1 MNKSIR
7 GRFAPSPSGY
17 MHLGNLISMLLAWL
31 DARSLGGGIVFRME
45 DLDPARSQEEYARA
59 MADDLRW
66 LGLDWDEGYPDA
78 AYCQSRRTGIYE
90 EAFEALKAKGL
101 VYPCYCSRAERLA
114 ASAPHPGE
122 EHFDPGCRCAH
133 FDEGDRKAMEALGRK
148 PAWKIRVPDRN
159 ILIHDEH
166 YGPLKQNLAREG
178 GDFILRRSD
187 GVYAYQL
194 AVTVDDALM
203 GVNRVVRGR
212 DLLSSSPRQAW
223 LMELWGAP
231 VPAYAHGPLLL
242 TGKGKMSKRLGDL
255 STRELRKHYR
265 PEELL
270 GEMAWLLGLM
280 DRREAIRA
288 RELLSLFDW
297 KRICTEDIPYEHD

>member
-45 DLDPARSQEEYARA
+45 DLDPARSREEYARA

-78 AYCQSRRTGIYE
+78 AYCQSRRTNIYE
-90 EAFEALKAKGL
+90 EAFEALNAKGL

-133 FDEGDRKAMEALGRK
+133 FDEAERKAMEALGRK

-166 YGPLKQNLAREG
+166 YGPLEQNLAREG

-187 GVYAYQL
+187 GVSAYQL

-223 LMELWGAP
+223 LMELWGAS

-270 GEMAWLLGLM
+270 GEMAWLLGLL
-280 DRREAIRA
+280 DRREPIRA

-297 KRICTEDIPYEHD
+297 KTICTEDIPYEHD

>member
-17 MHLGNLISMLLAWL
+17 MHLGNLMSMLLAWL

-45 DLDPARSQEEYARA
+45 DLDPARSREEYARA

-78 AYCQSRRTGIYE
+78 AFCQSRRTNIYE
-90 EAFEALKAKGL
+90 EAFEALKAQGL

-148 PAWKIRVPDRN
+148 TAWKIRVPDRN

-166 YGPLKQNLAREG
+166 YGPLEQNLAREG

-270 GEMAWLLGLM
+270 GEMAFLLGLM
-280 DRREAIRA
+280 DHREAIRA

-297 KRICTEDIPYEHD
+297 KKICTEDIPYEHD

>member
-1 MNKSIR
+1 
-7 GRFAPSPSGY
+7 
-17 MHLGNLISMLLAWL
+17 MLLAWL

-45 DLDPARSQEEYARA
+45 DLDPARSREEYARA

-133 FDEGDRKAMEALGRK
+133 FDEGERKAMEALGRK

-166 YGPLKQNLAREG
+166 YGSLKQNLAREG

-255 STRELRKHYR
+255 STKELRKHYR
-265 PEELL
+265 PEELV
-270 GEMAWLLGLM
+270 GEMAFLLGLM

-297 KRICTEDIPYEHD
+297 KTICTEDIPYEHD

>member
-45 DLDPARSQEEYARA
+45 DLDPARSREEYARA

-133 FDEGDRKAMEALGRK
+133 FDEGERKAMEALGRK

-166 YGPLKQNLAREG
+166 YGSLKQNLAREG

-255 STRELRKHYR
+255 STKELRKHYR
-265 PEELL
+265 PEELV
-270 GEMAWLLGLM
+270 GEMAFLLGLM

-297 KRICTEDIPYEHD
+297 KTICTEDIPYEHD